1 MTDGWRPTAR
11 WAMGRPSVW
20 FFPGARPGRGVTK
33 SLHGSRSRVT
43 ADALF
48 PIHECSHAFLPQ
60 SGVALRM
67 SPVMR
72 TVICLA
78 GTVAAAATAAAAQA
92 PTIQVQGRIQ
102 VQYRA
107 SSGDSS
113 GNYNPTLMSNGFEV
127 RRLRIQTNVRFGD
140 NMNLVIQPSFEMGA
154 LRMRDAFL
162 RVGLTPRFGVS
173 VGQEKS
179 PFQRYELTSSNNLLS
194 IERGVRILRLSG
206 KEGLNDLLA
215 NNGYA
220 SHDLGAFVD
229 YVGPDNKVTV
239 KVGVQNGSRE
249 TSPDVN
255 NAKSF
260 FGRATAI
267 AITNADNQ
275 PVLQV
280 GASFGSRD
288 RAICSTCAGAIAYYA
303 DSSKQT
309 TAFGLDAEWGGFRPG
324 LHLIADFATG
334 DNGPIANR
342 IATGRNTGNLRTS
355 ADTAVRPAL
364 HLMADLARGDNVPIA
379 NRIAPGRNTGNL
391 RTSADTALR
400 TFRGFSL
407 VGAYRLMTSGPDTR
421 VIKMLE
427 PALRIDYVDP
437 DTKTA
442 NDQGILITPVLN
454 IYFANT
460 VLLRAGVDL
469 YSYKDAAGVS
479 RSAKEIKF
487 SWQANF

>member
-140 NMNLVIQPSFEMGA
+140 NMNLVIQPRFEMGA

-162 RVGLTPRFGVS
+162 RVGLSPRFGVA

-179 PFQRYELTSSNNLLS
+179 PFQRYELTSSNTLPS
-194 IERGVRILRLSG
+194 IDRGVRILRLSG

-215 NNGYA
+215 NNGYGSHQLTAYA

-249 TSPDVN
+249 SSPDVN

-267 AITNADNQ
+267 A
-275 PVLQV
+275 L
-280 GASFGSRD
+280 
-288 RAICSTCAGAIAYYA
+288 
-303 DSSKQT
+303 
-309 TAFGLDAEWGGFRPG
+309 
-324 LHLIADFATG
+324 
-334 DNGPIANR
+334 
-342 IATGRNTGNLRTS
+342 
-355 ADTAVRPAL
+355 
-364 HLMADLARGDNVPIA
+364 
-379 NRIAPGRNTGNL
+379 
-391 RTSADTALR
+391 
-400 TFRGFSL
+400 
-407 VGAYRLMTSGPDTR
+407 
-421 VIKMLE
+421 
-427 PALRIDYVDP
+427 
-437 DTKTA
+437 TKA
-442 NDQGILITPVLN
+442 
-454 IYFANT
+454 ANT
-460 VLLRAGVDL
+460 PRPQLG
-469 YSYKDAAGVS
+469 
-479 RSAKEIKF
+479 
-487 SWQANF
+487 